1 MGAFL
6 NRLTVGQKLIVIS
19 GFFAVILIGIVTY
32 TVMTLKQQETDST
45 VINIAGRERML
56 SQKFTKELFDELAFS
71 KEKMGDG
78 DHASDKTKKLFEISL
93 NAIRNGGMTY
103 ATPAMEKE
111 LTIPGNSN
119 PEIEAKL
126 SDVDALWKKLQ
137 SAVDNLRKAEPG
149 SDAFQQSLT
158 QVRELNVKT
167 LVTMNQAVGMLAKQ
181 SADTISTMERTELT
195 ILLVAL
201 LLGAWFSYLVGK
213 SIILPLSRVVETT
226 EKIAGGDLHVDDEAL
241 NLTSK
246 DEVGAVARSTLSM
259 LQVLRKL
266 QSELTEA
273 TDAARSGRLS
283 HRCDSSSLNGDWA
296 GLLDGMN
303 DIIDAFT
310 TPISETSSYL
320 DRISR
325 GDIPKP
331 ITSDYPGDFDKI
343 KSSLNRSID
352 AMNGV
357 LAESS
362 HLINAARAGELDAR
376 GDSSSQQGGW
386 AELID
391 GINDVFDA
399 VAVPVQGTNE
409 VLQVIAGGDLTK
421 SMEGSFKGDFSNL
434 QNNVNTTI
442 KRLRETIV
450 PIQNAAD
457 LIATSAS
464 EIASGNTNLSSRTEQ
479 QASALEETAS
489 SMEQLTSTV
498 KNNADNAQQ
507 ANQLA
512 ANARQA
518 AERGGEVIGNT
529 VHAMEAIDAAS
540 AKIVEIIGV
549 IDEIAF
555 QTNLLALNA
564 SVEAARAGEQGRG
577 FAVVAT
583 EVRNL
588 AGRSATAA
596 KEIKGLIQDSVEKVR
611 VGADLVNESGETLD
625 GIVSGVKKVGDII
638 SEIAAASQEQSAGID
653 QVNKAVTSMDEM
665 TQQNAA
671 LAEQTSAASEGMSDK
686 AQEMEGLIS
695 FFSVGKAGRRVAPAA
710 AKRASPSPVVK
721 AASKPAAP
729 APAAT
734 KASASK
740 SDDFDHATDFKGGG
754 NDDEWEEF

>member
-1 MGAFL
+1 MDALL

-19 GFFAVILIGIVTY
+19 GFFAVILIGIVGY
-32 TVMTLKQQETDST
+32 TVMTLKQQEADST
-45 VINIAGRERML
+45 VINTAGRQRML

-71 KEKMGDG
+71 NATAGEGG
-78 DHASDKTKKLFEISL
+78 RASDRTKKLFEVSL
-93 NAIRNGGMTY
+93 DALRKGGVTY
-103 ATPAMEKE
+103 ADLKMTKE
-111 LTIPGNSN
+111 LALSGNTN
-119 PEIEAKL
+119 PEVDAKL
-126 SDVDALWKKLQ
+126 EEVVAVWQKLQ
-137 SAVDNLRKAEPG
+137 STVKKLRDAEPG
-149 SDAFQQSLT
+149 SEIYTKLLGD
-158 QVRELNVKT
+158 VRTLNIKT
-167 LVTMNQAVGMLAKQ
+167 LVNMNQAVGMLAKE
-181 SADTISTMERTELT
+181 SAGKVSAMEMTELI
-195 ILLVAL
+195 ILVIAL
-201 LLGAWFSYLVGK
+201 LLGAWFSYLVGR
-213 SIILPLSRVVETT
+213 SIVQPLSRVVDAT
-226 EKIAGGDLHVDDEAL
+226 KQIVGGDLHVQDGAL
-241 NLTSK
+241 NISSH
-246 DEVGAVARSTLSM
+246 DEVGAVARSTNSM
-259 LQVLRKL
+259 IQVLRKL
-266 QSELTEA
+266 ESELKEATEA
-273 TDAARSGRLS
+273 ARAGRLS
-283 HRCDSSSLNGDWA
+283 HRCDSGSFTGDWA

-310 TPISETSSYL
+310 APISETSAYL

-325 GDIPKP
+325 GDIPEP
-331 ITSDYPGDFDKI
+331 ITRDYPGDFDKI
-343 KSSLNRSID
+343 KSSLNRSIG

-357 LAESS
+357 LAESGQ
-362 HLINAARAGELDAR
+362 LINAARSGELEAK
-376 GDSSSQQGGW
+376 GDTSKLEGGW

-391 GINDVFDA
+391 GINDVFKA
-399 VAVPVQGTNE
+399 VAMPVKGTNE
-409 VLQVIAGGDLTK
+409 ILQAMASGDLTR
-421 SMEGSFKGDFSNL
+421 SMDGTFQGEFANL
-434 QNNVNTTI
+434 QASVNSTI
-442 KRLRETIV
+442 EHLRETIV
-450 PIQNAAD
+450 PIQQASD
-457 LIATSAS
+457 LITTSAS

-611 VGADLVNESGETLD
+611 VGAELVNESGETLE

-653 QVNKAVTSMDEM
+653 QVNQAVTSMDEM

-671 LAEQTSAASEGMSDK
+671 LAEQTSAASAGLSDK
-686 AQEMEGLIS
+686 ALEMERLMS
-695 FFSVGKAGRRVAPAA
+695 FFSVGEVGRIAA
-710 AKRASPSPVVK
+710 PVVAQ
-721 AASKPAAP
+721 AASSVVKMAKKPAA
-729 APAAT
+729 
-734 KASASK
+734 SAKVSEPK
-740 SDDFDHATDFKGGG
+740 QDDLADAKRLEGSS
-754 NDDEWEEF
+754 DDEWEEF